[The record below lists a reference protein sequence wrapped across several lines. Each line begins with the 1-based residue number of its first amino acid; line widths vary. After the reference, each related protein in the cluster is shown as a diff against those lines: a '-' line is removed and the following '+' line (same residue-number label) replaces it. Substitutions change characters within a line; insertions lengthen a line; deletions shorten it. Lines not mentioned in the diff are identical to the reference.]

1 MSTITIT
8 SDVKAAVMA
17 GASKADGFGKTKG
30 GGLGVEFD
38 GLRVSSSSER
48 VFGLTF
54 LLVEFLRKGVVVGSI
69 SAIANVSGGDTVQLT
84 GVEGMVELKIS

>member
-17 GASKADGFGKTKG
+17 GASKADGFGKTKS

-38 GLRVSSSSER
+38 SFRVSSSSER
-48 VFGLTF
+48 FFGPTF
-54 LLVEFLRKGVVVGSI
+54 LLVEFLRKGVVIGSI
-69 SAIANVSGGDTVQLT
+69 KTNANVFDGDTVQLT
-84 GVEGMVELKIS
+84 GVEGMLELKIA